1 MSPARRGEPP
11 RRPRVCGRHAQHHVH
26 RPRAP
31 PRTTGVEDVQGA
43 SSGHAILGE
52 SSKKV
57 APWRQDVVAAAA
69 AEIRNHPPGWTP
81 IAAGVELLI
90 EFYMPPRPPTGHPK
104 TRRTIPDVTPPDLDK
119 LIRST
124 CDALKTA
131 GVYADDARVVEVS
144 ARKRYAVVDST
155 IGLDHE
161 MVGDRSDHHG
171 QRASPGRILG
181 GREADP
187 AAHGARAP
195 AGGAPG
201 DPMGRAG
208 GMGPG
213 HWRSHGHR
221 VDDGRESGGL
231 ARPGREEG
239 RRRRVEDGAIR
250 LASIPGKPPLDRLQ
264 EAVVDYGQ
272 LVDIVLTV
280 AAENTRAEDTAVRA

>member
-1 MSPARRGEPP
+1 MRSITFTARGLPAPQGSKTYKGHRG
-11 RRPRVCGRHAQHHVH
+11 
-26 RPRAP
+26 
-31 PRTTGVEDVQGA
+31 
-43 SSGHAILGE
+43 GHAILGE

-69 AEIRNHPPGWTP
+69 AEIRNHPGWTP

-90 EFYMPPRPPTGHPK
+90 EFYMPRPTGHPK
-104 TRRTIPDVTPPDLDK
+104 TRRTIPDVTPDLDK

-161 MVGDRSDHHG
+161 MVGTGAIITVSELHPDASWADGKLIPLLMAPVLPPAVH
-171 QRASPGRILG
+171 RAIRWV
-181 GREADP
+181 EQEEW
-187 AAHGARAP
+187 AP
-195 AGGAPG
+195 ATGVLTVTASMTDAKAVALLGQAAKRGAVV
-201 DPMGRAG
+201 A
-208 GMGPG
+208 
-213 HWRSHGHR
+213 
-221 VDDGRESGGL
+221 
-231 ARPGREEG
+231 
-239 RRRRVEDGAIR
+239 VEDGAIR
-250 LASIPGKPPLDRLQ
+250 LASIPGKPLDRLQ